1 MKSLYDV
8 LGARMDDDAQA
19 IRKAFRAAV
28 KAYHPDLHPGDP
40 DAVLRFR
47 RIITAAA
54 ILRDKK
60 QRAAYDQRLGL
71 DREQIRQKFDQRLLR
86 LQYQRR
92 QTRLKVGAI
101 AAVAVVALAG
111 GYGLLMPKPTTAVVA
126 VMKDTPSTAMTATIV
141 ETIRKDSKV
150 KTLTVASLATAGV
163 GESTPAAVTAT
174 MDSAGNGA
182 DNAPGSARDASAHVM
197 PAHLKPAHKE
207 ETDATPAV
215 PEGSGAMAHAGA
227 AAAAGADIPDGV
239 LKRGAALSA
248 TDRSDKGSDASAL
261 ADREPT
267 TALPNDAHLYQE
279 MGTASYRIGDFPHAI
294 VSLDEAIRLDP
305 NDATAYDIRG
315 NAWDEIGDFGNAL
328 ADYDAAI
335 RIDPKNPVF
344 FHDRAVMWHRQGNL
358 DKALADLDRAIRFTF
373 SDPNIYCDRGLVW
386 YEKGSPAR
394 AVADFNHAS
403 KIDPDFVAACIS
415 RGLILHRNGEFNVRF
430 AELGRTIRVS
440 PDVYDV
446 SRHVASHP

>member
-60 QRAAYDQRLGL
+60 QRAAYDQRLGIN
-71 DREQIRQKFDQRLLR
+71 RQQIRQKFDQQLLQ

-92 QTRLKVGAI
+92 QTRLRLGAT
-101 AAVAVVALAG
+101 AVVAVFALAG
-111 GYGLLMPKPTTAVVA
+111 GYGLLMPRPTTAVVE
-126 VMKDTPSTAMTATIV
+126 VMRDTPSTAKTATIV
-141 ETIRKDSKV
+141 ETIKNDGKGKAFTAAS
-150 KTLTVASLATAGV
+150 VAAAGV
-163 GESTPAAVTAT
+163 GESMPAAATAT
-174 MDSAGNGA
+174 TDPAGNDA
-182 DNAPGSARDASAHVM
+182 DNAPGIARGTS
-197 PAHLKPAHKE
+197 AHLKPAHKE
-207 ETDATPAV
+207 DTDAAPTL
-215 PEGSGAMAHAGA
+215 PEGSGAIAHGAA
-227 AAAAGADIPDGV
+227 AAAAGADILDGV
-239 LKRGAALSA
+239 LKSAAAPSA
-248 TDRSDKGSDASAL
+248 ADKSDKGSEALAL
-261 ADREPT
+261 ADREPA
-267 TALPNDAHLYQE
+267 TALPNDANFYREL
-279 MGTASYRIGDFPHAI
+279 GTASYRIGDFPHAI
-294 VSLDEAIRLDP
+294 VSLDEAVRLDP

-315 NAWDEIGDFGNAL
+315 NAWDEIGDFDNAL

-344 FHDRAVMWHRQGNL
+344 FHDRAVMWHRRGNL

-440 PDVYDV
+440 SDVYDV